1 MKAIEIRGFFGL
13 LLFIAMA
20 IVTVI
25 LAITIPSTV
34 TWVTWNAIIGE
45 LFRGP
50 MIHFWQAIILTA
62 ILGIAVKLIF
72 QPQINFQFKRVSSPE
87 ELEEL
92 RKRYDKDSNKPN

>member
-1 MKAIEIRGFFGL
+1 MKAVEIRGFFGMV
-13 LLFIAMA
+13 LFIAMA
-20 IVTVI
+20 LGTLI

-50 MIHFWQAIILTA
+50 MIHFWQAIILTT
-62 ILGIAVKLIF
+62 IIGIVVKLIF
-72 QPQINFQFKRVSSPE
+72 QPQINFQFKRVTSAE

-92 RKRYDKDSNKPN
+92 RKRYDKDSHKPD